1 MVARLAPH
9 VKRIVC
15 GAGAVLQNDDFHS
28 KSVRICAV
36 NNHAPVA
43 SARRRRFLRAI
54 GGGCA
59 MCGLA
64 IAALAQTP
72 PAPPRRT
79 YDLRIEQRKLVAGP
93 ATVRAT
99 KGDIVEL
106 RWTTDEATSIHL
118 HGYNIE
124 ARLDPGKPG
133 LMTIVATATGRF
145 PLAAHG
151 FGAPAGHR
159 DGKNA
164 HRETTLMYLEV
175 YPR

>member
-1 MVARLAPH
+1 
-9 VKRIVC
+9 
-15 GAGAVLQNDDFHS
+15 
-28 KSVRICAV
+28 
-36 NNHAPVA
+36 
-43 SARRRRFLRAI
+43 
-54 GGGCA
+54 

-64 IAALAQTP
+64 IAALAQTA

-106 RWTTDEATSIHL
+106 RWTTDEATAIHL